1 VVRAIFLAGTRF
13 PGPPQNHG
21 KLPPKISLKETR
33 TIDSKYSKYSTEQLE
48 VILTHLADPDEK
60 ETVKVELSNR
70 YYKHYLNIIANPEA
84 HPQTST
90 PPAPEDTSPPADAA
104 DAGTDEPAAGP
115 ARFSEGIDGTSAEA
129 LSLADNLA
137 GIAEVTPIQLNA
149 PVSRQTAAEPAEKD
163 KPVKKKFC
171 FIATAA
177 YGSPMAQEVVLLQG
191 FRDQY
196 LARRS
201 LGEKFIQAYYH
212 FGPSFA
218 RRVSQNNALKLLTRF
233 LLFPIILLIKKLR
246 ASRYF

>member
-1 VVRAIFLAGTRF
+1 L
-13 PGPPQNHG
+13 QNHRE
-21 KLPPKISLKETR
+21 LIPKISIKETR

-48 VILTHLADPDEK
+48 VILTHLSDPDEK
-60 ETVKVELSNR
+60 EIVKNELSQR
-70 YYKHYLNIIANPEA
+70 YYTHYLNIITNPEA
-84 HPQTST
+84 HSQTST
-90 PPAPEDTSPPADAA
+90 IPAPDTSPLADAA
-104 DAGTDEPAAGP
+104 DAGKDAPATGP
-115 ARFSEGIDGTSAEA
+115 VRFPEGINGTSAEA
-129 LSLADNLA
+129 LSLGDNLA
-137 GIAEVTPIQLNA
+137 GIAEVTPIKLNV
-149 PVSRQTAAEPAEKD
+149 PVSQQTAAEPAEKDTSD

-201 LGEKFIQAYYH
+201 LGEKFIQAYYR
-212 FGPSFA
+212 FGPSLA

-246 ASRYF
+246 ASRDF

>member
-1 VVRAIFLAGTRF
+1 L
-13 PGPPQNHG
+13 QNHRE
-21 KLPPKISLKETR
+21 LIPKISKKETR

-48 VILTHLADPDEK
+48 VILTHLSDPDEK
-60 ETVKVELSNR
+60 EIVKNELSHR
-70 YYKHYLNIIANPEA
+70 YYTHYLNIITNPEA

-90 PPAPEDTSPPADAA
+90 TPAPEDTSPLADTA
-104 DAGTDEPAAGP
+104 DAGKDEPATGP
-115 ARFSEGIDGTSAEA
+115 ARFSEGINGTSAEA
-129 LSLADNLA
+129 LSLGDNLA

-149 PVSRQTAAEPAEKD
+149 PVSPQTAAEPAEKDTSD

-201 LGEKFIQAYYH
+201 LGEKFIQAYYR
-212 FGPSFA
+212 FGPSLA

-246 ASRYF
+246 ASRDF